1 MKIVPDKK
9 LQEIKLYTPTIF
21 KDQRGEIWTKWEK
34 KIFKNLKFN
43 LSKYTTSK
51 KNVLRGFH
59 GDPKSWKLVSCIKGE
74 VLNVIVDYR
83 KSSKNYLK
91 FTSFVLSDNNKIS
104 ALIPP
109 MFLNSWLC
117 LSKDCIYSYDYSFK
131 GNYNDVKNQ
140 ISVKWNDTDI
150 NFNWPIKNPIL
161 SFRDRQRWKF
171 YIQNFSN
178 NMKKKIA
185 LIFGITGQDGSYL
198 AEYLLNKN
206 YFVYGVKRQTS
217 LIHTTRID
225 HIYEDRH
232 TKPNLI
238 LRYGDVT
245 DFSNVFKIISDTR
258 PDEIYNLAAQSNVG
272 ISFELAEYTAQTDS
286 IGTLRILE
294 AMRIIDKKKK
304 IKFYQAST
312 SEIFGNSPDKPY
324 NEKSRFAPVSP
335 YGTAKLYSYWITKNY
350 REAYSMFTAN
360 GILFNHESPR
370 RGENFISRKTI
381 IGLIKI
387 LRGKQK
393 TLFLGNLYSKR
404 DWGHAKEFVKAQWQI
419 LQQKKADDF
428 VIATGK
434 NYSVKDLV
442 NLVLKKLK
450 IKYAW
455 KKDKSGLEYA
465 VSLSDVGHIKKSQI
479 IVKQDKS
486 YFRPNEVHDLVGD
499 FSKAK
504 RVLKWKP
511 KINFDSLIKEMIES
525 EMKNY

>member
-1 MKIVPDKK
+1 
-9 LQEIKLYTPTIF
+9 
-21 KDQRGEIWTKWEK
+21 
-34 KIFKNLKFN
+34 
-43 LSKYTTSK
+43 
-51 KNVLRGFH
+51 
-59 GDPKSWKLVSCIKGE
+59 
-74 VLNVIVDYR
+74 
-83 KSSKNYLK
+83 
-91 FTSFVLSDNNKIS
+91 
-104 ALIPP
+104 
-109 MFLNSWLC
+109 
-117 LSKDCIYSYDYSFK
+117 
-131 GNYNDVKNQ
+131 
-140 ISVKWNDTDI
+140 
-150 NFNWPIKNPIL
+150 
-161 SFRDRQRWKF
+161 
-171 YIQNFSN
+171 
-178 NMKKKIA
+178 MKKKTA

-198 AEYLLNKN
+198 TEFLLNKN

-232 TKPNLI
+232 SKPNLI

-245 DFSNVFKIISDTR
+245 DFSNVFKIISDTK

-272 ISFELAEYTAQTDS
+272 VSFELAEYTAQTDS

-294 AMRIIDKKKK
+294 AMRIIDKRKK

-404 DWGHAKEFVKAQWQI
+404 DWGHAKEFVKAQWKI

-450 IKYAW
+450 IKYVW

-465 VSLSDVGHIKKSQI
+465 ISLSDIGSIKKSQI

-504 RVLKWKP
+504 RVLKWQP
-511 KINFDSLIKEMIES
+511 EINFDSLIKEMIES
-525 EMKNY
+525 EIKNF

>member
-1 MKIVPDKK
+1 
-9 LQEIKLYTPTIF
+9 
-21 KDQRGEIWTKWEK
+21 
-34 KIFKNLKFN
+34 
-43 LSKYTTSK
+43 
-51 KNVLRGFH
+51 
-59 GDPKSWKLVSCIKGE
+59 
-74 VLNVIVDYR
+74 
-83 KSSKNYLK
+83 
-91 FTSFVLSDNNKIS
+91 
-104 ALIPP
+104 
-109 MFLNSWLC
+109 
-117 LSKDCIYSYDYSFK
+117 
-131 GNYNDVKNQ
+131 
-140 ISVKWNDTDI
+140 
-150 NFNWPIKNPIL
+150 
-161 SFRDRQRWKF
+161 
-171 YIQNFSN
+171 
-178 NMKKKIA
+178 MKKKIA

-198 AEYLLNKN
+198 TEFLLNKN

-232 TKPNLI
+232 SKPNLI

-245 DFSNVFKIISDTR
+245 DFSNVFKIISDTK

-272 ISFELAEYTAQTDS
+272 VSFELAEYTAQTDS

-294 AMRIIDKKKK
+294 AMRIIDKRKK

-350 REAYSMFTAN
+350 REAYSMFSAN

-404 DWGHAKEFVKAQWQI
+404 DWGHAKEFVKAQWKI

-450 IKYAW
+450 IKYVW

-465 VSLSDVGHIKKSQI
+465 ISLSDIGSIKKSQI

-504 RVLKWKP
+504 RVLKWQP
-511 KINFDSLIKEMIES
+511 EINFDSLIKEMIES
-525 EMKNY
+525 EIKNF

>member
-1 MKIVPDKK
+1 
-9 LQEIKLYTPTIF
+9 
-21 KDQRGEIWTKWEK
+21 
-34 KIFKNLKFN
+34 
-43 LSKYTTSK
+43 
-51 KNVLRGFH
+51 
-59 GDPKSWKLVSCIKGE
+59 
-74 VLNVIVDYR
+74 
-83 KSSKNYLK
+83 
-91 FTSFVLSDNNKIS
+91 
-104 ALIPP
+104 
-109 MFLNSWLC
+109 
-117 LSKDCIYSYDYSFK
+117 
-131 GNYNDVKNQ
+131 
-140 ISVKWNDTDI
+140 
-150 NFNWPIKNPIL
+150 
-161 SFRDRQRWKF
+161 
-171 YIQNFSN
+171 
-178 NMKKKIA
+178 MKKEIA

-198 AEYLLNKN
+198 TEYLLNKN

-404 DWGHAKEFVKAQWQI
+404 DWGHAKEFVKAQWEI